1 MKHLS
6 LDIETYAGVDL
17 GKSGVYAYT
26 SDPTFRILLLAYAY
40 DDEAVTVLD
49 LEQGETIPETLAADL
64 YDPSVYKHA
73 YNAQFERICLGR
85 SLQRYIA
92 PEGWHCTM
100 VHASSLSLP
109 RSLAGVAKVLGLEEQ
124 KMDEGK
130 RLIRSFSMPQK
141 TRDGKAAVR
150 KRPKDAP
157 EEWALF
163 KDYCRQ
169 DVVVER
175 AIRKRLESFP
185 LTAKEQRYFE
195 LDQRIND
202 RGVRVDTELLA
213 HALEADRRS
222 KEAANDQASAL
233 TGLENPN
240 SVAQLKEW
248 FDAQGYPVDALDKA
262 TVSELLEDA
271 DGEAREMLTLRQEM
285 AKTSVGKY
293 LAIARHL
300 CPDKRVRGMF
310 KFYGANRTGRFSGS
324 GVQLQNLPRNTI
336 KDLDAARALLK
347 EGRYEE
353 LGLLYGS
360 VSQLLSELV
369 RTAFIAEPGMVFLDA
384 DYASIEARVLAWL
397 AGEQW
402 VLDVFHGDGKIY
414 EATAARMFGVPM
426 ASITKGSELRQK
438 GKVAALACIAK
449 GELVLTDKGLV
460 PIEAITLEHRL
471 WDGMDW
477 VAHEGLIDQGKREI
491 IEYDGLKATGDH
503 SVFVE
508 GEELPIPFALAK
520 ECRKTLRKC
529 GVGRQA
535 IRLGEDYQARETL
548 DEHLE
553 RKLCS
558 LPVYGL
564 PNDQMDQLRQSEKGD
579 KQRLPTLF
587 TTTKSPSMARSKADC
602 RQATLR
608 ESGRPGLCQIW
619 SERDR
624 FPLRECAGG
633 RAVSASALSKSE
645 LQTSTGSDR
654 QQRTLRTRQ
663 SSAGGGVEKQGES
676 SDYSSVRMGSDLLAV
691 CAKCC
696 DAKAQCGTNAG
707 CGHTGCQDSCRTK
720 TQELACDRCKTHVY
734 DIRNAGPNHRF
745 TVSGKLVHNCGYGG
759 GTGALKAMGAVKMGL
774 SEEELPGL
782 IRGWRKANPKI
793 VQFWHDIEKA
803 ALHVVREQT
812 AQVVGRVRLHC
823 RSGILF
829 IDLPSGRSLHYIKPQ
844 LGENRFGNESVTYEG
859 LGMSKWI
866 RMEGYGGKFVE
877 NITQAIAR
885 DILVHGMEQLEAA
898 GFPIVMHIHD
908 EVVIETKREELE
920 TVCRIVSTPPDWAK
934 DLPLAAEGFIARY
947 FKKD

>member
-64 YDPSVYKHA
+64 YDPGVYKHA

-141 TRDGKAAVR
+141 TRDGEATVR

-157 EEWALF
+157 EDWALF

-248 FDAQGYPVDALDKA
+248 FDAHGYPVDALDKA

-293 LAIARHL
+293 LAIARYL

-336 KDLDAARALLK
+336 KDLDAARTLLK

-360 VSQLLSELV
+360 VPQLLSELV

-426 ASITKGSELRQK
+426 ASISKGSELRQK

-471 WDGMDW
+471 WDGLDW
-477 VAHEGLIDQGKREI
+477 VAHEGLIDQGKREV

-529 GVGRQA
+529 GDGRQA

-558 LPVYGL
+558 TPVYGL
-564 PNDQMDQLRQSEKGD
+564 PNDQMDQLRQS
-579 KQRLPTLF
+579 
-587 TTTKSPSMARSKADC
+587 
-602 RQATLR
+602 
-608 ESGRPGLCQIW
+608 
-619 SERDR
+619 
-624 FPLRECAGG
+624 
-633 RAVSASALSKSE
+633 
-645 LQTSTGSDR
+645 ST
-654 QQRTLRTRQ
+654 
-663 SSAGGGVEKQGES
+663 GGGVEKQGES

-720 TQELACDRCKTHVY
+720 TQELACDRCKTHGY

-745 TVSGKLVHNCGYGG
+745 TVSGKLVHNCGYAG

-920 TVCRIVSTPPDWAK
+920 TVCRILSTPPDWAK

>member
-141 TRDGKAAVR
+141 TRDGKDPVR

-157 EEWALF
+157 EDWVLF

-240 SVAQLKEW
+240 SVTQLKEW

-336 KDLDAARALLK
+336 KDLDAARTLLK

-360 VSQLLSELV
+360 VPQLLSELV

-426 ASITKGSELRQK
+426 ASISKGSELRQK
-438 GKVAALACIAK
+438 GKVAALAC
-449 GELVLTDKGLV
+449 
-460 PIEAITLEHRL
+460 
-471 WDGMDW
+471 
-477 VAHEGLIDQGKREI
+477 
-491 IEYDGLKATGDH
+491 
-503 SVFVE
+503 
-508 GEELPIPFALAK
+508 
-520 ECRKTLRKC
+520 
-529 GVGRQA
+529 
-535 IRLGEDYQARETL
+535 
-548 DEHLE
+548 
-553 RKLCS
+553 
-558 LPVYGL
+558 
-564 PNDQMDQLRQSEKGD
+564 
-579 KQRLPTLF
+579 
-587 TTTKSPSMARSKADC
+587 
-602 RQATLR
+602 
-608 ESGRPGLCQIW
+608 
-619 SERDR
+619 
-624 FPLRECAGG
+624 
-633 RAVSASALSKSE
+633 
-645 LQTSTGSDR
+645 
-654 QQRTLRTRQ
+654 
-663 SSAGGGVEKQGES
+663 
-676 SDYSSVRMGSDLLAV
+676 
-691 CAKCC
+691 
-696 DAKAQCGTNAG
+696 
-707 CGHTGCQDSCRTK
+707 
-720 TQELACDRCKTHVY
+720 
-734 DIRNAGPNHRF
+734 
-745 TVSGKLVHNCGYGG
+745 GYAG

-782 IRGWRKANPKI
+782 IRDWRKANPKI

-859 LGMSKWI
+859 LGLSKWI